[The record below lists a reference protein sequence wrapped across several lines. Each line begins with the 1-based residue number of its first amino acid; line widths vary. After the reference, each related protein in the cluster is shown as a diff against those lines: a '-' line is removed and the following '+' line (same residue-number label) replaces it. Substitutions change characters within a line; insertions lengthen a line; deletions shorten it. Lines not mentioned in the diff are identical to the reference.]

1 LVAHHD
7 TEAGRPEQAIV
18 YWQQARQRSANLEA
32 IQHLTTG
39 LALLATLPETPARA
53 SQELALQIALGPT
66 LVATKGAAAFEV
78 EQTSVRARALC
89 AQLGDTPQLLPT
101 LRGLWRFYWHRGA
114 LLMARELG
122 EQLDRLAQQA
132 ADPMHRLEA
141 HAALGT
147 TLFYL
152 GDYAAARMHLEQGG
166 GPHRPGDAAGA
177 GAPSG

>member
-1 LVAHHD
+1 DV
-7 TEAGRPEQAIV
+7 
-18 YWQQARQRSANLEA
+18 
-32 IQHLTTG
+32 
-39 LALLATLPETPARA
+39 
-53 SQELALQIALGPT
+53 QIALGPA
-66 LVATKGAAAFEV
+66 LSVTKGIAAPAV
-78 EQTSVRARALC
+78 EQTYVRARALC

-101 LRGLWRFYWHRGA
+101 LRGLWRFYWNRGA
-114 LLMARELG
+114 LLMARDLG

-166 GPHRPGDAAGA
+166 ALIDPASQRAQALRQGEAPGVRCLALAAMTLWCLVLCQVESIG
-177 GAPSG
+177 